1 MNVLESFGEK
11 LRTLRVEKGLTQR
24 QLADALFITR
34 KTVSNWEA
42 GIRMPDVVM
51 LSRLSKVLGVKPY
64 ELIDVFP
71 SGEDSPILI
80 IVEDEQDILTG
91 FVHIVS
97 DTLPDVQVFGFQTG
111 KEALEFAITNRV
123 DVAFLDV
130 ELFGESGI
138 DLARELSAINPN
150 INHIFLTGHS
160 EYSFE
165 ALQMHCSGYIMKPL
179 TPEKLLKE
187 MEHLRFPI
195 QGLKR

>member
-34 KTVSNWEA
+34 KTISNWES

-80 IVEDEQDILTG
+80 IVED
-91 FVHIVS
+91 V
-97 DTLPDVQVFGFQTG
+97 
-111 KEALEFAITNRV
+111 
-123 DVAFLDV
+123 
-130 ELFGESGI
+130 
-138 DLARELSAINPN
+138 
-150 INHIFLTGHS
+150 
-160 EYSFE
+160 
-165 ALQMHCSGYIMKPL
+165 
-179 TPEKLLKE
+179 
-187 MEHLRFPI
+187 RFPI

>member
-1 MNVLESFGEK
+1 MNILDGFSEK
-11 LRTLRVEKGLTQR
+11 LRNLRTEKGLTQR

-34 KTVSNWEA
+34 KTISNWEA

-51 LSRLSKVLGVKPY
+51 LTRLSKVLGVKPY

-91 FVHIVS
+91 FIHIVS
-97 DTLPDVQVFGFQTG
+97 DTLPDAQVYGFQTG
-111 KEALEFAITNRV
+111 KEALEFVETNRV

-138 DLARELSAINPN
+138 DLAGKLSAVTPTINV
-150 INHIFLTGHS
+150 IFLTGHS
-160 EYSFE
+160 EYTFD
-165 ALQMHCSGYIMKPL
+165 ALQMHCSGYLLKPL
-179 TPEKLLKE
+179 TPEKVLKE
-187 MEHLRFPI
+187 MSHLRFPI
-195 QGLKR
+195 QG

>member
-1 MNVLESFGEK
+1 MNILDGFSEK
-11 LRTLRVEKGLTQR
+11 LRNLRTEKGLTQR

-51 LSRLSKVLGVKPY
+51 LTRLSKVLGVKPY

-91 FVHIVS
+91 FIHIVS

-111 KEALEFAITNRV
+111 KEALEFVETNRV

-138 DLARELSAINPN
+138 DLAGKLSAVTPTINV
-150 INHIFLTGHS
+150 IFLTGHS
-160 EYSFE
+160 EYTFD
-165 ALQMHCSGYIMKPL
+165 ALQMRCSGYVLKPL
-179 TPEKLLKE
+179 TPEKVLKE
-187 MEHLRFPI
+187 MSHLRFPI
-195 QGLKR
+195 QG